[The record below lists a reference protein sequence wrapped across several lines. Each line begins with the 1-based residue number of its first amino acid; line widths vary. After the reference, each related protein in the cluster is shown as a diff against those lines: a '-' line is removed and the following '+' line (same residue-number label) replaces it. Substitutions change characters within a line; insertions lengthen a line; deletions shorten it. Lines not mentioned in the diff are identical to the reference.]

1 MPNPMP
7 PEPRWC
13 SCRVPD
19 VGRRQVLG
27 GLTAASALALAG
39 WPGSASAATHGRSVT
54 ITVMGTSDIHSHAVN
69 WDYYKDAEYADADGN
84 TVGLAR
90 VSSLV
95 NQIRADRGRDRTL
108 LFDAATPSRAP
119 RSASTTPPSSRS
131 PRPARCTRWPA
142 R

>member
-1 MPNPMP
+1 MQNPQ
-7 PEPRWC
+7 PRWC

-19 VGRRQVLG
+19 GVSRRQVLG
-27 GLTAASALALAG
+27 GLTAASALAVVS
-39 WPGSASAATHGRSVT
+39 WPGTASAAPHGRSVT

-69 WDYYKDAEYADADGN
+69 WDYYKDAEYSDGDGN

-95 NQIRADRGRDRTL
+95 NEVRAARGHDRTL
-108 LFDAATPSRAP
+108 LFDSPTPSRAL
-119 RSASTTPPSSRS
+119 RWASTTRPSSRS
-131 PRPARCTRWPA
+131 PRPAGRTRWPA